1 MSAADGSADRSAI
14 DTLFSAAAQRV
25 ARGEGEKAY
34 RDLVT
39 VVTAAP
45 FHAAAWYNLG
55 AVLHVGRKWA
65 AAAAAFQRAAAILG
79 DGAAN
84 AYHLTNVGWNLHLA
98 DRTSEA
104 EVWLRQ
110 AIAKD
115 SRVALAHSNLAMVL
129 CAQGRLDEALD
140 EARRGVSLGDTTP
153 AHQMAL
159 AFVLFAQGKWAE
171 GLAAFESR
179 IRFKFPEFDA
189 YPMPRWRGQRVH
201 RLFIQAEQGLGDTL
215 WLWRWIAAAAE
226 RVDELVI
233 FAQKE
238 LRSLLELNRPA
249 NVEIQPLPRALP
261 AADAFLPM
269 MSLPVALGLATAQLA
284 ATQPA
289 YIGEVSPAARQWPPR
304 RIAVVW
310 AGSAE
315 HDMDRHRSLPF
326 SAMVPLFDLPLKW
339 LSFQCGDRAGEI
351 DKAGCVAL
359 VEDLSP
365 RLLSFEDSA
374 RELAAV
380 DLVITA
386 DTSLAHLAGAM
397 GLPTWVLLGARGVDW
412 RHGQSGDS
420 THWYPSWRYI
430 RQRSGET
437 WADVI
442 LRIRGELKQM
452 MEGTDGRSAAG
463 Q

>member
-14 DTLFSAAAQRV
+14 DALFSAAAQRV

-55 AVLHVGRKWA
+55 AVLHVARKWA

-84 AYHLTNVGWNLHLA
+84 AFHLTNVGWNLHLA
-98 DRTSEA
+98 DRTAEA

-129 CAQGRLDEALD
+129 CAQGRLDAALTA
-140 EARRGVSLGDTTP
+140 ARRGVSLGDTTP

-179 IRFKFPEFDA
+179 VRFKFPEFDA
-189 YPMPRWRGQRVH
+189 YPMPRWRGQHVR
-201 RLFIQAEQGLGDTL
+201 RLFIQAEQGFGDTL

-233 FAQKE
+233 FVQKE
-238 LRSLLELNRPA
+238 LRSLLAANAPA
-249 NVEIQPLPRALP
+249 NVEIQPLPRPLP
-261 AADAFLPM
+261 TADAFLPM
-269 MSLPVALGLATAQLA
+269 MSLPVALGLTTEQLA
-284 ATQPA
+284 MPQTP
-289 YIGEVSPAARQWPPR
+289 Y
-304 RIAVVW
+304 
-310 AGSAE
+310 
-315 HDMDRHRSLPF
+315 
-326 SAMVPLFDLPLKW
+326 LK
-339 LSFQCGDRAGEI
+339 FP
-351 DKAGCVAL
+351 K
-359 VEDLSP
+359 
-365 RLLSFEDSA
+365 
-374 RELAAV
+374 
-380 DLVITA
+380 
-386 DTSLAHLAGAM
+386 
-397 GLPTWVLLGARGVDW
+397 
-412 RHGQSGDS
+412 
-420 THWYPSWRYI
+420 
-430 RQRSGET
+430 
-437 WADVI
+437 
-442 LRIRGELKQM
+442 
-452 MEGTDGRSAAG
+452 
-463 Q
+463 